1 VTTKKQYLE
10 AEKKYREEMAPALES
25 MLEDTI
31 RESAVPN
38 AIAMVGV
45 VLGGF
50 LLNLAIMAVVI
61 GR

>member
-31 RESAVPN
+31 RESAAPN

>member
-1 VTTKKQYLE
+1 MTTKKQYLE

-31 RESAVPN
+31 RESVAPN

>member
-31 RESAVPN
+31 RESVAPN